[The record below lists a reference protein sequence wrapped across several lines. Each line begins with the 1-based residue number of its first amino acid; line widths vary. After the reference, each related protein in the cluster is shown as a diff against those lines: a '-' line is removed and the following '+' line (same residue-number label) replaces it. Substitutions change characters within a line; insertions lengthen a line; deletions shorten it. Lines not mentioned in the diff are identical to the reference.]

1 MDKSEKLAMSLSV
14 MLLIVFF
21 GAIMYA
27 SIAKNI
33 EVPTCITDVEPFTT
47 DTLFQT
53 GPNEYE
59 LQMVSR
65 MWAFQPSTVRLPKG
79 STVDLYVTSEDI
91 IHGFKVEGKN
101 INLMAVPGTIN
112 YMRVTFD
119 EPGEYL
125 YACHEFCGA
134 AHHTMAGRFIIED
147 DLYDAETLDE
157 DEAETMDAEL

>member
-1 MDKSEKLAMSLSV
+1 MDKSEKLALSLSLT
-14 MLLIVFF
+14 LLVVFM
-21 GAIMYA
+21 GAIVYA
-27 SIAKNI
+27 SVAKNI

-53 GPNEYE
+53 GPDEYE

-65 MWAFQPSTVRLPKG
+65 MWAFQPSTVRLPAG
-79 STVDLYVTSEDI
+79 STVDLYVTSQDI

-112 YMRVTFD
+112 YLRVKFD

-125 YACHEFCGA
+125 FACHEFCGA
-134 AHHTMAGRFIIED
+134 AHHTMAGRFIIE
-147 DLYDAETLDE
+147 EGLDE
-157 DEAETMDAEL
+157 PETEDGGV

>member
-1 MDKSEKLAMSLSV
+1 MDKSEKLALSLSLT
-14 MLLIVFF
+14 LLVVFM
-21 GAIMYA
+21 GAIVYA
-27 SIAKNI
+27 SVAKNI

-53 GPNEYE
+53 GPDEYE

-65 MWAFQPSTVRLPKG
+65 MWAFQPSTVRLPAG
-79 STVDLYVTSEDI
+79 STVDLYVTSQDI

-112 YMRVTFD
+112 YLRVQFD

-125 YACHEFCGA
+125 FACHEFCGA
-134 AHHTMAGRFIIED
+134 AHHTMAGRFIIE
-147 DLYDAETLDE
+147 EGLDE
-157 DEAETMDAEL
+157 PEIEDGGV